1 MNELHGACC
10 CHGSSLKVIKKTES
24 KFNRYRRIVE
34 PVKHSSTDE
43 GMKSQKGSGLEALD
57 YLEPYRIGTTSS
69 IKEIPN
75 PYENW
80 WEGSKLNG
88 VTICPEIGP
97 NLAVSV

>member
-1 MNELHGACC
+1 M
-10 CHGSSLKVIKKTES
+10 
-24 KFNRYRRIVE
+24 
-34 PVKHSSTDE
+34 KHSSTDE
-43 GMKSQKGSGLEALD
+43 GNESQKGSGLEDLD
-57 YLEPYRIGTTSS
+57 YLEPYRIGTCG

>member
-1 MNELHGACC
+1 MVLVVMV
-10 CHGSSLKVIKKTES
+10 GSSLKVIKKTES
-24 KFNRYRRIVE
+24 KFHRQIYGRIVE

-43 GMKSQKGSGLEALD
+43 GMKSQKGSGLEGLD
-57 YLEPYRIGTTSS
+57 YLEPYRIGTSG

-75 PYENW
+75 PHENW
-80 WEGSKLNG
+80 WEGCSKLNG

>member
-1 MNELHGACC
+1 MSNAFRGQCYEYGGDLDNEERGLTIGGC
-10 CHGSSLKVIKKTES
+10 GSAFFADLVAA
-24 KFNRYRRIVE
+24 FA
-34 PVKHSSTDE
+34 
-43 GMKSQKGSGLEALD
+43 LEA
-57 YLEPYRIGTTSS
+57 YRIGTSGV
-69 IKEIPN
+69 KEIPN